1 MKEKQ
6 KLEQLGNNSE
16 AEKQKG
22 EFITE
27 ISFFIG
33 NLCDNRKSQ

>member
-1 MKEKQ
+1 MKERRVKEKQ
-6 KLEQLGNNSE
+6 RLAQLGNNLE

-27 ISFFIG
+27 ISFFI
-33 NLCDNRKSQ
+33 